1 MKRCRLK
8 RLNFQ
13 IKTKMS
19 KENKTLDNHENGNDF
34 IADVM
39 PSKIWV
45 CHCEQCRYVKNKRK
59 NRKLKKKVKRLLNKK
74 RRKEVGT
81 GVVFYWA

>member
-1 MKRCRLK
+1 
-8 RLNFQ
+8 
-13 IKTKMS
+13 MS
-19 KENKTLDNHENGNDF
+19 KLHITQTVNENYDNCMVNS
-34 IADVM
+34 V